1 MLKGSLKSAP
11 LSDVFQLIALSQ
23 KSGILTVERK
33 DRHARIYFTLGKVAY
48 AHMRSGAHLGEVL
61 VRMDLVTAL
70 EVQEILMTQR
80 RENPGTLLGRMA
92 VERGILGEE
101 DLARAIERQAFDVVG
116 EVLTWSDG
124 AFEFHD
130 ADPNASQ
137 VPFGSGIDA
146 LVLLMRVIQS
156 SEEVREVSVPP
167 EAVFSRSG
175 DPTKVELPPGAW
187 EVLAQLDAKSSAR
200 AIAAE
205 LDMGDQRVYHVLG
218 RLEQLKIVERS
229 PYLADEPLVLVVG
242 ASQALRRLIMLALQR
257 GGLRTSTA
265 TYEDVFH
272 RITEH
277 HPRALLVDDD
287 EGRAWELVRELRKDG
302 AHGHL
307 PVLVL
312 VDEPPRSGLFR
323 RLPKAEW
330 LVKPFQELELQ
341 HEVAQLIGPRGPVGS
356 S

>member
-1 MLKGSLKSAP
+1 
-11 LSDVFQLIALSQ
+11 
-23 KSGILTVERK
+23 
-33 DRHARIYFTLGKVAY
+33 
-48 AHMRSGAHLGEVL
+48 
-61 VRMDLVTAL
+61 
-70 EVQEILMTQR
+70 MTQR